1 MAQTHIRQQL
11 ADILT
16 AISWGELSREYFGK
30 SPSWL
35 YHKLDEIDGNGGKGG
50 FSPDELMK
58 FKGALCDL
66 ADRIRR
72 TADAL

>member
-1 MAQTHIRQQL
+1 MANTQFRQQL
-11 ADILT
+11 SDILT

-35 YHKLDEIDGNGGKGG
+35 YHKLDEIDGNGKKGG
-50 FSPDELMK
+50 FTSEELLQ

>member
-1 MAQTHIRQQL
+1 MAKSPFRAKID
-11 ADILT
+11 DIL
-16 AISWGELSREYFGK
+16 IVVSWREVAVNYFGK

-50 FSPDELMK
+50 FTEEELLV

-72 TADAL
+72 TADKL